1 MNKLNKKT
9 ALILGCT
16 SVGVICLLGGS
27 LAYLNAK
34 KDVKLEMH
42 TGNVGIDNVEITYP
56 QKAENSSNELNDL
69 NVDKDGN
76 LINLNPGDIVP
87 IEFTVNNNGNK
98 SILERSYVY
107 IIFNN
112 KSSDD
117 KGNVNHASGD
127 NYGKYSNFIDMIS
140 VTHAD
145 KNHTAIDVTKGTYK
159 DENGN
164 TYKALRFSCPDSNS
178 ILDGVG
184 NNAEQE
190 AGSLGTSATHKFN
203 INFGIRANVHT
214 QQQSMQI
221 KVFTKAIQYRNSA
234 DQDLEELLNDSSFF
248 TADKN

>member
-16 SVGVICLLGGS
+16 SVGVICLLGSS

-34 KDVKLEMH
+34 QDVKLEMH

-56 QKAENSSNELNDL
+56 QKAENSSDELNDL
-69 NVDKDGN
+69 KVDENGN

-87 IEFTVNNNGNK
+87 IEFTINNNGNK

-112 KSSDD
+112 NSSAD
-117 KGNVNHASGD
+117 KGNANHTTGD

-140 VTHAD
+140 VTNAD
-145 KNHTAIDVTKGTYK
+145 TAHSAITVTKGTYQ

-164 TYKALRFSCPDSNS
+164 QYKALRFSCPETNT
-178 ILDGVG
+178 ILNGTG
-184 NNAEQE
+184 LNAEE
-190 AGSLGTSATHKFN
+190 EENALGASATHKFN
-203 INFGIRANVHT
+203 INFGVRANVHT

-221 KVFTKAIQYRNSA
+221 KVFTKAIQYRNST
-234 DQDLEELLNDSSFF
+234 DQDLNELLDDSSFF
-248 TADKN
+248 TANDN